1 MKAGEADRA
10 NGATSSGRA
19 YAALTTLGRR
29 IATGTYE
36 VGATLPV
43 EADLAS
49 ELGVSRSTI
58 REAVRSLVTLGL
70 LEVRTRAGTRVR
82 PKQAWN
88 VLNQNVLGW
97 MTSADSEDREL
108 IQAIDEAR
116 EIFEPHAAA
125 LAARR
130 ASRSDVAAI
139 SRGYE
144 GMAVAVEADDA
155 QAAIMAD
162 REFHHAILMATDNP
176 ILMAF
181 DTAIDAV
188 LGILFQVAAA
198 EHWEVFRAN
207 LENHRRVLEA
217 IRDGNSED
225 ASQAMRET
233 IGFTRRSLEKHVF
246 SN

>member
-1 MKAGEADRA
+1 MKAGEADRTE
-10 NGATSSGRA
+10 GALSSGRA
-19 YAALTTLGRR
+19 DAALTTLGRR
-29 IATGTYE
+29 IASGAYE
-36 VGATLPV
+36 VGAALPV

-58 REAVRSLVTLGL
+58 REAVRSLVTLGMV
-70 LEVRTRAGTRVR
+70 EVRTRAGTRVR
-82 PKQAWN
+82 PKNAWN
-88 VLNQNVLGW
+88 ILNQNVLGW
-97 MTSADSEDREL
+97 MTSASGQDKAL
-108 IQAIDEAR
+108 LQAIDEAR
-116 EIFEPHAAA
+116 EIFEPQAAA

-155 QAAIMAD
+155 QAAILAD
-162 REFHHAILMATDNP
+162 REFHLAILMATDNP

-188 LGILFQVAAA
+188 LGLLFEVAAA

-217 IRDGNSED
+217 IRDGNPEE
-225 ASQAMRET
+225 ASQAMRDT
-233 IGFTRRSLEKHVF
+233 IGFTRRSLRKHVF
-246 SN
+246 IN